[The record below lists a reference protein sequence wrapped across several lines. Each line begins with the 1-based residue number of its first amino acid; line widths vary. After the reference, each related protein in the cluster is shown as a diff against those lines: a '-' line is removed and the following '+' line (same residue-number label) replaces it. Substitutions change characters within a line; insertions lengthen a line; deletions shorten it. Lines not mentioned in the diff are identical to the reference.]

1 MKEIEPNAACSF
13 VCYIEGVPT
22 VFVGTLVGDG
32 GWVVETG
39 DEHASSLK
47 PGIPLMVLVQS
58 GTTFRRLETSV
69 SWAKRFGSQWRVGL
83 NAAVWEEVDR
93 RRHPRYRVQVPILL
107 RVIGERS
114 LRAGIEEIQVTSR
127 DIGLGG
133 VWVDCPTLLPI
144 GTLVQVIAQLKP
156 QETVRMLGA
165 VAWSEDS
172 GEGFGIEFVEYVG
185 GARYYLHTF
194 LSGLE
199 SAA

>member
-1 MKEIEPNAACSF
+1 MKEFENAACSL

-22 VFVGTLVGDG
+22 VFVGTLNHVG
-32 GWVVETG
+32 GWAVETG
-39 DEHASSLK
+39 DGHASSLK

-58 GTTFRRLETSV
+58 GSAFWRLETSV

-83 NAAVWEEVDR
+83 ADAFWEEFDR
-93 RRHPRYRVQVPILL
+93 RRYPRYSAQIPIFL
-107 RVIGERS
+107 RVIGERNS
-114 LRAGIEEIQVTSR
+114 AVGFEDIQVTSR

-133 VWVDCPTLLPI
+133 VWVDCPTVLPV
-144 GTLVQVIAQLKP
+144 GTLVQVVVQLKP
-156 QETVRMLGA
+156 QETIRLLGA
-165 VAWSEDS
+165 VAWSEES